1 MTRPTLEIRPVDAA
15 LWPDLEAFFEARG
28 GPHFC
33 WCMAWRPK
41 PAEVRDLRG
50 AARKAALKDA
60 LAGQVRRGEPVGVLG
75 YANGLPVA
83 WCSIAPKA
91 GYRRLGGPPETEVEG
106 GAIWAIACFFI
117 RRDRRGQG
125 LMTAM
130 LAGAVAEARRRGA
143 AAIEAY
149 PVDRDAPSYRFM
161 GFVDVFRRAG
171 FHETGRAGHR
181 RHVMRLELAAP
192 DT

>member
-1 MTRPTLEIRPVDAA
+1 MSAAIEIHPVDRAR
-15 LWPDLEAFFEARG
+15 WPDLETFFEARG
-28 GPHFC
+28 GPHHC
-33 WCMAWRPK
+33 WCMAWRRK
-41 PAEVRDLRG
+41 PPGVGALRG
-50 AARKAALKDA
+50 TTRKQALKAALA
-60 LAGQVRRGEPVGVLG
+60 SQIGRGEPVGVLG
-75 YANGLPVA
+75 YAQGVPVA

-91 GYRRLGGPPETEVEG
+91 SYRRLGGPPERDAAA
-106 GAIWAIACFFI
+106 GAVWAIACFFI

-130 LAGAVAEARRRGA
+130 LEGAIAEARRRGA

-161 GFVDVFRRAG
+161 GFVDVFARAG

-181 RHVMRLELAAP
+181 RHVMRLPLV
-192 DT
+192 